1 MKINYLKLLI
11 ILRPANMPKRKPN
24 EYLGSEKS
32 ENHMFGKDVKKQKR
46 RIKLYQMYESAINAN
61 ISHEGNSY
69 IKAFMELF
77 INIMEKVSTE
87 SPNNKDG
94 EHPED
99 DIENI
104 EEIYYI
110 FKEKISYIDGLDG
123 FYHYY
128 IWPGMQ
134 SEDHPLGSEGFIKRP
149 KINETLIENRIGYIF
164 YLCLKFSLQLLI
176 LLNDNSFEIV
186 RPLKL
191 YRGESEQYTFIFDKL
206 KKCTRIPIDSH
217 SLFKNDIKQ
226 SFTSTALLD
235 DLYSAGGFG
244 YATHGLG
251 LKIYVRPGMK
261 ILPTFYFNGE
271 KKILLND
278 IEYDEIILK
287 PGLFLEK
294 KVERN
299 ATREEFVKAKNKI
312 CPDHKKLEDL
322 YVHEYHYRD
331 DSFDGS
337 IIPLLGSKL
346 FEELFLNTE
355 DLMGF
360 YQHVIKTEESYKP
373 RENEVLLKCL
383 IQDCSELIKKLRNS
397 YKIKI

>member
-1 MKINYLKLLI
+1 MT
-11 ILRPANMPKRKPN
+11 KRKLK
-24 EYLGSEKS
+24 YLGSEKLD
-32 ENHMFGKDVKKQKR
+32 NHFYGKDDKKTKQR
-46 RIKLYQMYESAINAN
+46 TELYKLYQSAIKAN

-69 IKAFMELF
+69 IKAFMKLIIDIE
-77 INIMEKVSTE
+77 EY
-87 SPNNKDG
+87 
-94 EHPED
+94 D

-104 EEIYYI
+104 DELYNI
-110 FKEKISYIDGLDG
+110 FKEKISLIDDLEG

-149 KINETLIENRIGYIF
+149 KLNETLIENRIGYIF

-176 LLNDNSFEIV
+176 ILNDNSFEIV

-191 YRGESEQYTFIFDKL
+191 YRGESEKYTFTFDKL
-206 KKCTRIPIDSH
+206 KKCTRIPIDVH

-251 LKIYVRPGMK
+251 IKIYVKPGMK
-261 ILPTFYFNGE
+261 ILPTFYFSG
-271 KKILLND
+271 KKNLLND
-278 IEYDEIILK
+278 IEYDEIILR

-299 ATREEFVKAKNKI
+299 ATREEFVKAKNKT

-322 YVHEYHYRD
+322 YVHEYDYRD

-346 FEELFLNTE
+346 FEELFLNTK
-355 DLMGF
+355 DPLGF
-360 YQHVIKTEESYKP
+360 YQHVIKTEKSYKP
-373 RENEVLLKCL
+373 KENEVLLKCL
-383 IQDCSELIKKLRNS
+383 IQDCSELIKKLRIS
-397 YKIKI
+397 YKIRVKR